1 MAEQQLL
8 EDNKRQIG
16 TQLDY
21 LKSCDDY
28 RSKEALDAI
37 SFLRN
42 TVWSLG
48 PGKAKNHLCSD
59 LTDFMVEKGLTSL
72 IVKMVRSLTGSADV
86 SAFDSRCELN
96 KAIYNIACVLKST
109 IAMPI
114 RLELIKNGILRAL
127 LDDLESCDPNTKD
140 PRQRIRIIDDLFRL
154 QNLVLTPGS
163 ISYYREAGSVD
174 TLMTFVQANDVNT
187 KIFSMRVLAC
197 IVSEEESQRLV
208 ATGCMEPMIDM
219 LRKAAQSPDT
229 KYQYVFV
236 VKVDK
241 EERVFKSTL
250 KTLTEGIVN
259 LSSNDVN
266 KTTIVAYGGI
276 PVLASIFKPEYTD
289 NQKYAAAE
297 ALWKL
302 AFLESNREIILN
314 HLSITDTAALHM
326 LKEMQSSKT
335 PKLRDVSTGLLHQLG
350 LVDIHKKPSDEKS
363 LDPPQKASPEPSDNL
378 EKTPEDPPP
387 SYQES
392 TETSSSHVMISY
404 QWDHQER
411 ALKVRDQLKASGYN
425 VWMDVDKMEGN
436 ILVAM
441 ANAVEKADVIL
452 LCVSRAYKG
461 SANCQTEANYS
472 YGLKK
477 PMIPLL
483 VEADYKADGWLG
495 ALIAMKL
502 YTRAYSDGIL
512 EKDMPALIRELG
524 NRGGKV

>member
-37 SFLRN
+37 TFLRK
-42 TVWSLG
+42 TLWSLG
-48 PGKAKNHLCSD
+48 PGKAKYLLCSE
-59 LTDFMVEKGLTSL
+59 LTDFMLEKGLTSL
-72 IVKMVRSLTGSADV
+72 IVKMVRSLTGAADDG
-86 SAFDSRCELN
+86 AFYSRCQLH
-96 KAIYNIACVLKST
+96 KTIYNIACVLKRT

-114 RLELIKNGILRAL
+114 RLELIKHGILRAL
-127 LDDLESCDPNTKD
+127 LEDLESCDPNTKD
-140 PRQRIRIIDDLFRL
+140 PRQRIRIIDDLLRL
-154 QNLVLTPGS
+154 QNFDQTPGS
-163 ISYYREAGSVD
+163 ISYYREAGSVN
-174 TLMTFVQANDVNT
+174 TLMKFVQANDVYT
-187 KIFSMRVLAC
+187 KVFSMRVLAY
-197 IVSEEESQRLV
+197 ILSEEESQRLV
-208 ATGCMEPMIDM
+208 ATGCMRPMIDM
-219 LRKAAQSPDT
+219 VEKAAQSPDA
-229 KYQYVFV
+229 KYQFV
-236 VKVDK
+236 VKVGKD
-241 EERVFKSTL
+241 ERVFKSTL
-250 KTLTEGIVN
+250 ITLTEGIVN

-276 PVLASIFKPEYTD
+276 PILASIFKPEYTD

-326 LKEMQSSKT
+326 LKEMLSSNT

-350 LVDIHKKPSDEKS
+350 LVDIHGKPSDEKS
-363 LDPPQKASPEPSDNL
+363 LDPPEKASPEPSDNL

-425 VWMDVDKMEGN
+425 VWMDVDKMGKRDL
-436 ILVAM
+436 I
-441 ANAVEKADVIL
+441 IIIIY
-452 LCVSRAYKG
+452 YKHIKK
-461 SANCQTEANYS
+461 T
-472 YGLKK
+472 LKQ
-477 PMIPLL
+477 
-483 VEADYKADGWLG
+483 
-495 ALIAMKL
+495 
-502 YTRAYSDGIL
+502 
-512 EKDMPALIRELG
+512 
-524 NRGGKV
+524 